1 MDDEPRCSPEDGL
14 PHRRGDAPSPSAI
27 DADVAAPMAVAIDQ
41 IQPYDRN
48 PRQQPNRAYE
58 LIKAS
63 IEARGFR
70 GVLPV
75 TRRPGETHYRVAE
88 GGNTTLA
95 ILKALHQG
103 GDQRFGTVP
112 CRFEP
117 WVSESDTLIA
127 HLVEND
133 ARDDLLFIDKAQAV
147 REMRHLLEADLG
159 RALSQRAL
167 AKALTERGYRLDHS
181 TIVRMDYALDVLLPV
196 IPKALR
202 AGLGRPQVERL
213 RRFHQAL
220 ERLWQT
226 HGSGDER
233 GFETL
238 FREALARVDSPQW
251 AFKEVWREVEAL
263 FAEHTG
269 HAKALIRAEL
279 EALLSKGA
287 PPPSEG
293 MAPEVQRTL
302 TRSPG
307 VATELDL
314 ERAASVE
321 TPWRV
326 TEDVEGPEGLS
337 VPVPNRAHPRPGRS
351 IDAAPEA
358 CASRGDTVTTP
369 QDPVLESVDRNTW
382 AVLKISTHGHKAVAF
397 PSYEQLCRT
406 GNIGSR
412 ATLARSLA
420 ILRLTRWITLHRR
433 VRDAKGRWR
442 GNVYILH
449 DEPLPLADTLHLDPE
464 YMGFLREATTHRH
477 RRVQTVAREV
487 QLTIEE
493 DIGAGWN
500 VTAPEPAL
508 ERRAAAVQALDE
520 FRTGNTAEGTRRYF
534 SLTKESL
541 FRLYLARRQG
551 ASNAPASSTPA
562 PVQNLHSV
570 SVPGASEAPRS
581 ESGPGL
587 QPLESVS
594 SSNFELPYC
603 SSNNNYT
610 TTTTTDGADAE
621 LPLAFPEALSSN
633 ECQLASLYLRRVPEV
648 RRQAVLDALA
658 HRLKAIAR
666 GAPLLVYGA
675 VPYLKA
681 LCERAR
687 NGGRRCAGRIAG
699 HIAQHAAGA

>member
-1 MDDEPRCSPEDGL
+1 MSGCAPLSKAMRCDPGDEVQVEGWAGL
-14 PHRRGDAPSPSAI
+14 STSDRVVGTMMTVPL
-27 DADVAAPMAVAIDQ
+27 DQ

-48 PRQQPNRAYE
+48 PRRQPNRAYE

-70 GVLPV
+70 GVLPI

-127 HLVEND
+127 HLV
-133 ARDDLLFIDKAQAV
+133 
-147 REMRHLLEADLG
+147 EADLG

-213 RRFHQAL
+213 RRLHQAL

-226 HGSGDER
+226 QGSGDER

-251 AFKEVWREVEAL
+251 AFKEVRREVEAL

-293 MAPEVQRTL
+293 MAPEVERTL
-302 TRSPG
+302 ARSLS

-321 TPWRV
+321 TPRRV
-326 TEDVEGPEGLS
+326 TEDVEDPQAPS
-337 VPVPNRAHPRPGRS
+337 SPVHNRAHPRPGSS

-358 CASRGDTVTTP
+358 CETRGDSVTTP
-369 QDPVLESVDRNTW
+369 KDSMRSIDLKSLRARAWVLATRLAERHGMGHLIKPLSGEGYGYLVIDVLAPNREDLKEAETALRNTTLWWHLVACCEGSSLPLEILKTHLPAASGLRQFCETQDPALLLERVPVLDPSSFGPLLWSQLADADWSDLLGLMDCYRHIRQR
-382 AVLKISTHGHKAVAF
+382 AVHPGLTLWQTKTHG
-397 PSYEQLCRT
+397 C
-406 GNIGSR
+406 
-412 ATLARSLA
+412 
-420 ILRLTRWITLHRR
+420 
-433 VRDAKGRWR
+433 D
-442 GNVYILH
+442 
-449 DEPLPLADTLHLDPE
+449 
-464 YMGFLREATTHRH
+464 
-477 RRVQTVAREV
+477 
-487 QLTIEE
+487 
-493 DIGAGWN
+493 
-500 VTAPEPAL
+500 
-508 ERRAAAVQALDE
+508 
-520 FRTGNTAEGTRRYF
+520 
-534 SLTKESL
+534 
-541 FRLYLARRQG
+541 
-551 ASNAPASSTPA
+551 
-562 PVQNLHSV
+562 
-570 SVPGASEAPRS
+570 
-581 ESGPGL
+581 
-587 QPLESVS
+587 
-594 SSNFELPYC
+594 
-603 SSNNNYT
+603 
-610 TTTTTDGADAE
+610 
-621 LPLAFPEALSSN
+621 
-633 ECQLASLYLRRVPEV
+633 
-648 RRQAVLDALA
+648 
-658 HRLKAIAR
+658 
-666 GAPLLVYGA
+666 
-675 VPYLKA
+675 
-681 LCERAR
+681 
-687 NGGRRCAGRIAG
+687 
-699 HIAQHAAGA
+699 